1 MSRKCGAAIVGNSV
15 ETIDLENARDK
26 SRAAKMGVAY
36 SVHPETPAASDE
48 TPAANDS
55 DAEDRI
61 DGIVEQDVDEL
72 LDRVEQAETA

>member
-1 MSRKCGAAIVGNSV
+1 
-15 ETIDLENARDK
+15 
-26 SRAAKMGVAY
+26 MGVAY